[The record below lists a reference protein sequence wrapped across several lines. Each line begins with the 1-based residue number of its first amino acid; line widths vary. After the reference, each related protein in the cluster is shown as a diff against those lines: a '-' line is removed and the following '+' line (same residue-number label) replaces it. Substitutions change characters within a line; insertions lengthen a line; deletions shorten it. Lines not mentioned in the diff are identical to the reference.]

1 VRARKTFREI
11 LEAAAEANSHCVA
24 ERARLASR
32 TAKCAR
38 DIASKRLAY
47 GVKHKALQHGV
58 ARFPERFALSG
69 LELDGRLARI
79 QYGEQA
85 CFHLP
90 MSDCSAPTREWIDG
104 ERARILTA
112 WSRVRSAA

>member
-1 VRARKTFREI
+1 MRFRKTFREI
-11 LEAAAEANSHCVA
+11 LEATAAASGDRVA
-24 ERARLASR
+24 ERALFASR

-38 DIASKRLAY
+38 DLESKRLAY
-47 GVKHKALQHGV
+47 SVKHTALQHGV
-58 ARFPERFALSG
+58 AKFPARFALSG

-90 MSDCSAPTREWIDG
+90 VSDCTAATREWIDD
-104 ERARILTA
+104 ERGRIVTT
-112 WSRVRSAA
+112 WQRVRFAA